1 MAVKILLLYCMI
13 FCHIVDDYYL
23 QGVLAKMK
31 QRKWWNENAPQMMY
45 KYDYVVALIMH
56 GFSWSFMIH
65 LPIVVYGIATSNYDM
80 ILSAVIFLPVQALAH
95 AYIDN
100 EKANEMSI
108 NLISDQILH
117 LMQIVFV
124 WLITIGVFKI

>member
-1 MAVKILLLYCMI
+1 MAIKVLILYCMI

-31 QRKWWNENAPQMMY
+31 QRKWWDENAPQMMY
-45 KYDYVVALIMH
+45 KYDYVIALIMH

-65 LPIVVYGIATSNYDM
+65 LPIVIYAIATNNYD
-80 ILSAVIFLPVQALAH
+80 IIFSVVIFLPVHALVH

-100 EKANEMSI
+100 EKANEKSI
-108 NLISDQILH
+108 NLAFDQILH
-117 LMQIVFV
+117 FMQISFI
-124 WLITIGVFKI
+124 WLNIIGVLKF